1 MKIANTALELVG
13 NTPLVRLN
21 RLAKDGTAEVIAKLE
36 FFAPGASVKDRIG
49 VAMIE
54 AGEKAGAIGPNTI
67 VVEPTSGNTGISL
80 AWVCAVRGYGC
91 ILFMPETMSKE
102 RRGVIR
108 AFGAELILTP
118 AAEGAIGAIRRAEE
132 LVASDPARY
141 FMPQQFKNPAN
152 AQAHRQTTALEIWRD
167 TDGRADILVSGVG
180 TGGTLTGVGSALKAL
195 KPAFRC
201 VAVEPD
207 ASAVLSGSPKGP
219 HMIQGLGAGFVPD
232 VLDTS
237 LCDEIIRVRNE
248 DALETARQ
256 MARQEG
262 LLVGI
267 SSGAAVWAAL
277 ALARRPDNAGK
288 MIIVIIASYGE
299 RYLSSPLFQQFM
311 DQ

>member
-102 RRGVIR
+102 RRAVIR

-118 AAEGAIGAIRRAEE
+118 AAEGALGAIRRAEE

>member
-21 RLAKDGTAEVIAKLE
+21 RLAKDGAAEVIAKLE

-54 AGEKAGAIGPNTI
+54 AAEKAGAIGPNTI

-80 AWVCAVRGYGC
+80 AWVCAVRGYRC

-102 RRGVIR
+102 RRAVIR

-118 AAEGAIGAIRRAEE
+118 AAEGAIGAIKRAEE

-152 AQAHRQTTALEIWRD
+152 PQAHRQATALEIWRD
-167 TDGRADILVSGVG
+167 TDGQADILVSGVG

-232 VLDTS
+232 VLDVS

-248 DALETARQ
+248 DALDTARQ

-288 MIIVIIASYGE
+288 MIIVIIPSYGE

-311 DQ
+311 EE

>member
-21 RLAKDGTAEVIAKLE
+21 RLAKGCQAEIIAKLE
-36 FFAPGASVKDRIG
+36 FYAPGASVKDRIG

-54 AGEKAGAIGPNTI
+54 AAERAGAIGPETI
-67 VVEPTSGNTGISL
+67 IVEPTSGNTGISI
-80 AWVCAVRGYGC
+80 AWVCAVRGYRC

-102 RRGVIR
+102 RRAVIR
-108 AFGAELILTP
+108 AFGAELKLTP
-118 AAEGAIGAIRRAEE
+118 AAEGAIGAVTRAEE
-132 LVASDPARY
+132 LVASDPKRY

-152 AQAHRQTTALEIWRD
+152 PQVHRQTTALEIWRD
-167 TDGRADILVSGVG
+167 TEGKADILVSGIG

-232 VLDTS
+232 VLDRS
-237 LCDEIIRVRNE
+237 LCDEIVRVSND
-248 DALETARQ
+248 DALDTARQ

-277 ALARRPDNAGK
+277 AQARRPENAGK
-288 MIIVIIASYGE
+288 MIVVIIASYGE
-299 RYLSSPLFQQFM
+299 RYLSSPLFKDFM
-311 DQ
+311 DA